1 MGNIA
6 RRPDG
11 KWRAR
16 YRDASGRERTRQ
28 FVRKVDAQRWL
39 SETTQALAD
48 GRYVDP
54 RAGRITLHEYDHDW
68 LARQVHRETTA
79 EQMSGVVR
87 RYIDPVLGDLRLA
100 AIQPADVQRWVKTLS
115 RTLAPSTVEVAHRIL
130 YGILKSPVSDRRIVS
145 NPCVGTKL
153 PKVTKPRVHPISEDQ
168 LAAIVQHMP
177 RRHQALVILAAGTGL
192 RQGEIFGLTIDRLD
206 LERLTI
212 LVNPQLV
219 NVSGREP
226 FFGPPKSQASV
237 RVVPLPG
244 VVAHALEV
252 HLRLFPTS
260 SLVFANSVGAPLRRS
275 AFWTEWNRALSQ
287 AGVPAIRFH
296 ELRHYYASLLIRH
309 GESVKTVQARL
320 GHASASETLDTY
332 SHLWP
337 DNDERTRAAV
347 DGVLR
352 NFADLLRTTGGDQ
365 THHRRSE
372 T

>member
-16 YRDASGRERTRQ
+16 YRDASGRERTKQ

-39 SETTQALAD
+39 NENSQALVE

-54 RAGRITLHEYDHDW
+54 KAGRITLQEYAQEW
-68 LARQVHRETTA
+68 LSRQVHRPTTA
-79 EQMSGVVR
+79 DQMAGVVR
-87 RYIDPVLGDLRLA
+87 RYIDPHLGGMRLST
-100 AIQPADVQRWVKTLS
+100 IQPANVQRWVKHLS
-115 RTLAPSTVEVAHRIL
+115 GTLAPSTVGVAHRIL
-130 YGILKSPVSDRRIVS
+130 SGILKSAVADRRIAS
-145 NPCVGTKL
+145 NACTGTKL
-153 PKVTKPRVHPISEDQ
+153 PKVTKPKVQPITEDQ
-168 LAAIVQHMP
+168 LAAIVAHMP

-192 RQGEIFGLTIDRLD
+192 RQGEIFGLTVDRVD
-206 LERLTI
+206 LGRRTV
-212 LVNPQLV
+212 LVNRQLINV
-219 NVSGREP
+219 NGREP

-237 RVVPLPG
+237 RVVPLPS
-244 VVAHALEV
+244 VVADAIRA
-252 HLRLFPTS
+252 HLQTYPS
-260 SLVFANSVGAPLRRS
+260 SGFVFTNNAGAPLRRS
-275 AFWTEWNRALSQ
+275 AFWTEWNRAL
-287 AGVPAIRFH
+287 
-296 ELRHYYASLLIRH
+296 E
-309 GESVKTVQARL
+309 QARL

-352 NFADLLRTTGGDQ
+352 NFADLLRTNGGDQ

-372 T
+372 A

>member
-16 YRDASGRERTRQ
+16 YRDGSGRERTKQ
-28 FVRKVDAQRWL
+28 FVRKVEAQRWL
-39 SETTQALAD
+39 SETSQALHD

-54 RAGRITLHEYDHDW
+54 RAGRITLHDYAQDW
-68 LARQVHRETTA
+68 LSRQVHRPTTA
-79 EQMSGVVR
+79 DQMGGVVR
-87 RYIDPVLGDLRLA
+87 RYIDPHLGSMRLA
-100 AIQPADVQRWVKTLS
+100 TIQPADVQRWVKQLS
-115 RTLAPSTVEVAHRIL
+115 LTLAPSTVGVAHRIL
-130 YGILKSPVSDRRIVS
+130 SGILKSAVADRRIVL
-145 NPCVGTKL
+145 NPCTGTKL
-153 PKVTKPRVHPISEDQ
+153 PKVTKPKVQPITEDQ

-192 RQGEIFGLTIDRLD
+192 RQGEIFGLTVDRLD
-206 LERLTI
+206 VERRTV
-212 LVNPQLV
+212 LVNRQLINV
-219 NVSGREP
+219 NGREP

-237 RVVPLPG
+237 RVVPLPT
-244 VVAHALEV
+244 VVADALYA
-252 HLRLFPTS
+252 HLNSYPTD
-260 SLVFANSVGAPLRRS
+260 SLVFSNNIGAPLRRS
-275 AFWTEWNRALSQ
+275 AFWTEWNRALKQ
-287 AGVPAIRFH
+287 AGVPAVRFH

-352 NFADLLRTTGGDQ
+352 NFADLLRTSGGDQ
-365 THHRRSE
+365 TQNRRPE
-372 T
+372 A